1 MRGSVFLVLLFNL
14 WFAGLQPTTGNV
26 LFLDGLYQNDSL
38 TEKAELNVLFKSTD
52 ILKFSLTV
60 EDMRA
65 LKKDVGDDPSWHKGY
80 LSYYTPDSLPVI
92 LQVKVQARG
101 HFRKDP
107 ANCNFPPLRLNF
119 KKKEVKNTLFDGQ
132 NKIKLVT
139 HCRNRPDHFSQYV
152 QKEYLAYR
160 IYNVITE
167 RSFRVRLAEIEYIDG
182 RDRVK
187 TIKKYGFFIEDTRDM
202 AERNGFTHVKVDN
215 IPQEY
220 LDFFYQ
226 DLLSVFQYMI
236 GNTDWSV
243 PARHNVKILQE
254 KPELRPVAVPYDF
267 DWSGLVN
274 PLYAKP
280 SKKLGIETVEQ
291 RIFRG
296 FEKNVEDYHRIFQL
310 FIDRQDEIYALLD
323 ECRLN
328 ERHYKMTRHYID
340 DFYKVI
346 KNEKLIERE
355 FIHKART
362 PNSDYWGK

>member
-1 MRGSVFLVLLFNL
+1 MRGSVFFILLFYMWL
-14 WFAGLQPTTGNV
+14 ADVHSISGNV
-26 LFLDGLYQNDSL
+26 FLLNDLHRNDSL
-38 TEKAELNVLFKSTD
+38 TEKAELNELFKTTET
-52 ILKFSLTV
+52 LKLSLTI

-65 LKKDVGDDPSWHKGY
+65 LKRDVGDDPSWHKGF
-80 LSYYTPDSLPVI
+80 LTYYTPDSLPVI

-107 ANCNFPPLRLNF
+107 ANCNFPPLRINF
-119 KKKEVKNTLFDGQ
+119 KRKEVENTLFDGQ

-139 HCRNRPDHFSQYV
+139 HCRNRPDHFNQYV

-160 IYNVITE
+160 IYNVMTE
-167 RSFRVRLAEIEYIDG
+167 RSFRVRLAEIEYIDD

-243 PARHNVKILQE
+243 PARHNIKILQE
-254 KPELRPVAVPYDF
+254 RPELKPIAVPYDF

-274 PLYAKP
+274 PVYAKP
-280 SKKLGIETVEQ
+280 SEKLGIETVEE

-296 FEKNVEDYHRIFQL
+296 FEKNVEDYQRIFQL
-310 FIDRQDEIYALLD
+310 FIDRQAEIYALLD
-323 ECRLN
+323 ECELD
-328 ERHYKMTRHYID
+328 EQHYKLVRRYID
-340 DFYKVI
+340 DFYTI
-346 KNEKLIERE
+346 ISNEKLIERE
-355 FIHKART
+355 FIKKART
-362 PNSDYWGK
+362 PDSDYWGK